1 MNRKDF
7 EDRFAAFALRVAK
20 LAESLSETLTART
33 IANQIVRSGF
43 SVAANYR
50 AAGRA
55 RSKPD
60 FISKIGI
67 AEEEADETL
76 FWLQMIVKADLM
88 PEKKLNALLKE
99 AEEIV
104 AILATTRKNARTK

>member
-1 MNRKDF
+1 MSRKEF
-7 EDRFAAFALRVAK
+7 EERFAEFALRVAK
-20 LAESLSETLTART
+20 LAESLPNSLTART
-33 IANQIVRSGF
+33 IDNQIVRSGF

-60 FISKIGI
+60 FVSKIGI

-76 FWLQMIVKADLM
+76 FWLQMIVKADLV
-88 PEKKLNALLKE
+88 PETKLNALLQE

-104 AILATTRKNARTK
+104 SILAATRKNARSK